1 MRRGRRGRPHLLCP
15 PCPPIGRGAGQ
26 GAETSLGAERGCSR
40 RGTEAR
46 APRGRCAGPRSSS
59 GCQPR
64 ARRCHGRPAPALRA
78 PSGTEEL
85 GHRSARGSRSQDRC
99 RQAVLGRGSRHSAKP
114 VSSVRLRGVSTVQC
128 NRLCVPRLCINQS
141 YREPKQRRRHCVAHL
156 LGGVRPVR
164 AGRVLQ
170 RSTPVL
176 VPFLLRGQ
184 VRLPVVL
191 HDSRAVERGSHAV
204 SSRHSSTVSKAP
216 RGRGQHREGLQRAS
230 PGRGGRNHS
239 GRQSKC
245 GSAPEGQVKASP
257 SLHKEPPP
265 AGEPGGTSR
274 PKSPLD
280 SPTDSPAETSTSP
293 SSPSKPVP
301 ASSSQTISAQ
311 PQVRPP
317 AGTSRV
323 PSKSRVQLRPRATSR
338 QSSETAGQQ
347 RPQSSA
353 TALGQPQPAQESSGS
368 AQRPNTSSSQGSQSP
383 SGTAVPAQ
391 SPNKTS
397 DGPGDPA
404 PKASKSGR
412 QNGKE
417 SLTQPSGSSS
427 VPELPGSSPSESS
440 LEYTSESTTEVTCRW
455 PHPRHRLRCLQ
466 HCWRLKHLAC

>member
-1 MRRGRRGRPHLLCP
+1 MAAAAGAGP
-15 PCPPIGRGAGQ
+15 GRGLRKPLP
-26 GAETSLGAERGCSR
+26 LGK
-40 RGTEAR
+40 
-46 APRGRCAGPRSSS
+46 P
-59 GCQPR
+59 PR
-64 ARRCHGRPAPALRA
+64 ARRSGPSRGAPTA
-78 PSGTEEL
+78 
-85 GHRSARGSRSQDRC
+85 ARGLRRPEPSAASVSPTWTVTRSPDPEEP
-99 RQAVLGRGSRHSAKP
+99 GRRGSPRPRPRESALPPARRRRTSASQSRHSAKP

-141 YREPKQRRRHCVAHL
+141 YREPKQRGRHCVAHL

-216 RGRGQHREGLQRAS
+216 RGRGQRREGLQRAS
-230 PGRGGRNHS
+230 PGRGGRNHA

-301 ASSSQTISAQ
+301 ASSWQTISAQ

-323 PSKSRVQLRPRATSR
+323 PSKSRVQLRPRAASR

-347 RPQSSA
+347 RPQPSA
-353 TALGQPQPAQESSGS
+353 TASGQPQPAQESSGS
-368 AQRPNTSSSQGSQSP
+368 AQHPNTSSSQGSQSP

-417 SLTQPSGSSS
+417 FLTQPSGSSS
-427 VPELPGSSPSESS
+427 VPELPGSGPSESS

-455 PHPRHRLRCLQ
+455 PHPRHRVRCLQ